1 LYLRPHDYR
10 NEFLARVTATEM
22 QKNSRATMGTPS
34 DWAFR
39 ETAIRYGYDTW
50 FVRDD
55 PAAGTMGEVA
65 VAGYR
70 EGGSGFNFVPDGEAF
85 ASPADLQMGDWDFG
99 LRTAR
104 TLYGPSYAR
113 HFKLLDAGQIS
124 LFRRGDSALV
134 VTTYDISA
142 DTAFGHQSLQAG
154 VFAVPVV
161 DSMTLD
167 EPVGAVAPNAQ
178 TRGVLATV
186 APWTPM
192 VVSVELLDTKSKT
205 ATRARVGVRP
215 PSRMRRVGISD
226 LFMFAP
232 PNSDALP
239 RKLEDALHLALYS
252 NHIRS
257 DQLLGLFWE
266 TYGVRAE
273 GEHFDVAVSIERI
286 KEGWMRRTAERLHMA
301 TPFSPMKLQWTEMP
315 DRINGIASRAVTLNL
330 SQLQPGH
337 YEITLTMTPP
347 DELPVV
353 AKRQV
358 TVVARGE

>member
-1 LYLRPHDYR
+1 ML
-10 NEFLARVTATEM
+10 
-22 QKNSRATMGTPS
+22 
-34 DWAFR
+34 
-39 ETAIRYGYDTW
+39 
-50 FVRDD
+50 
-55 PAAGTMGEVA
+55 
-65 VAGYR
+65 
-70 EGGSGFNFVPDGEAF
+70 
-85 ASPADLQMGDWDFG
+85 
-99 LRTAR
+99 
-104 TLYGPSYAR
+104 
-113 HFKLLDAGQIS
+113 
-124 LFRRGDSALV
+124 
-134 VTTYDISA
+134 
-142 DTAFGHQSLQAG
+142 
-154 VFAVPVV
+154 
-161 DSMTLD
+161 
-167 EPVGAVAPNAQ
+167 
-178 TRGVLATV
+178 
-186 APWTPM
+186 
-192 VVSVELLDTKSKT
+192 VSVELLDTKSKT
-205 ATRARVGVRP
+205 ASRARVGVRP

-239 RKLEDALHLALYS
+239 HKLEDALHLALYS

-273 GEHFDVAVSIERI
+273 GEHFDIAVSIERI